1 MKGKTT
7 YFTEYLRYKHD
18 SFFEGSV
25 AFTFQLKQISLSTT
39 RTKAYLL
46 MVLRCYP
53 LTVYLLFEDFT
64 FKLHNSQFNLS
75 CY

>member
-46 MVLRCYP
+46 ISNKML
-53 LTVYLLFEDFT
+53 LTV
-64 FKLHNSQFNLS
+64 
-75 CY
+75 

>member
-46 MVLRCYP
+46 ISNKM
-53 LTVYLLFEDFT
+53 
-64 FKLHNSQFNLS
+64 LS
-75 CY
+75 VNCISVI

>member
-18 SFFEGSV
+18 SFFERSV

-46 MVLRCYP
+46 MVLRVN
-53 LTVYLLFEDFT
+53 TEF
-64 FKLHNSQFNLS
+64 
-75 CY
+75 